1 MYFVIVLMLQ
11 LVDLW
16 IWIFIQMYE
25 EDHNSTFAVD
35 YFTFLFPGSLS
46 LACLPSAALIWWV
59 WFRMLLPVTIYM
71 LQLWYVTIPSTMIL
85 FIWSWHHNSMV
96 KVTLWAQ
103 VWTLASQRF
112 LLHRFQILFM
122 VWSFSWTLEA
132 QILHLLKYFFNFE
145 ILFIGRSISLT
156 LKYFIG
162 WSISL
167 T

>member
-25 EDHNSTFAVD
+25 EDHNSTFATD

-46 LACLPSAALIWWV
+46 LACLPSTALIWWV

-112 LLHRFQILFM
+112 SPHRY
-122 VWSFSWTLEA
+122 
-132 QILHLLKYFFNFE
+132 K
-145 ILFIGRSISLT
+145 ILFIGRRISLTLKYFIIGWSISLT
-156 LKYFIG
+156 LKYF
-162 WSISL
+162 SL
-167 T
+167 AEVFL